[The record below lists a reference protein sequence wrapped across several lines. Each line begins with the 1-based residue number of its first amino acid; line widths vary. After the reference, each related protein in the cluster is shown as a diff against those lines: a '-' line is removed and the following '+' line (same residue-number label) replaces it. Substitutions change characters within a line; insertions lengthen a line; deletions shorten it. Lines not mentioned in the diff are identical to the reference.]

1 MSTFPSV
8 ITSFSNPTPTDRLN
22 SPSHSSVETAQ
33 NTGINAVENFVGTL
47 SSAQGTLM
55 YDVRATASD
64 GGGHVQTALKGG
76 TGQVTYT
83 KGDILVA
90 QNSSTLTKVAVG
102 ADDNVI
108 VADSS
113 KNVGVKWGAVP
124 TFNVQSFVSPGMSTW
139 SKPGGVTAASKVFV
153 QLWGGGLFV
162 RTGVC
167 AFGRG
172 TKQRPVP
179 AFAPLQ

>member
-113 KNVGVKWGAVP
+113 KNVGVKW
-124 TFNVQSFVSPGMSTW
+124 
-139 SKPGGVTAASKVFV
+139 
-153 QLWGGGLFV
+153 
-162 RTGVC
+162 
-167 AFGRG
+167 
-172 TKQRPVP
+172 
-179 AFAPLQ
+179 